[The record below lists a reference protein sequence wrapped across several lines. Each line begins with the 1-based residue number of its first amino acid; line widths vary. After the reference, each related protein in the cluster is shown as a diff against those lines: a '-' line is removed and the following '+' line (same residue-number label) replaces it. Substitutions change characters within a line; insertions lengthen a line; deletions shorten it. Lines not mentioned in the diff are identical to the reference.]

1 MPRKRWA
8 GAALF
13 ILFFTFF
20 ASVTQARNF
29 ARVNIPGAHCGNGSP
44 YSVWLDMK
52 QTKKLMIEFM
62 GGGACWS
69 AQTCFGVKLRTW
81 MFPIPTVP
89 VISWMSNDI
98 GPENT
103 HGLMADSS
111 MIYFPYCTGDV
122 HAGRHKADYGAVKA
136 YHTGYS
142 NVTRALQY
150 LSDTGLVPFSTF
162 KQVVLYG
169 ASAGAIGSLLHAPNV
184 EKYLSPS
191 ADKIILA
198 DAPGMHFGETFWNKF
213 SDELVSDYK
222 KAFATVGIN
231 FTNQDTVMARYL
243 PTVAIALKSWNVGI
257 LQGARDVVMSLVF
270 GNISPNGHRELVY
283 GHQGLFEM
291 SVSTSNISVWL
302 PDTLQHT
309 FLLAGVTGRIDAD
322 GVSGIEFAKK
332 ILARETQVRVRTW

>member
-8 GAALF
+8 SVALF
-13 ILFFTFF
+13 ILFVTF
-20 ASVTQARNF
+20 ASSVSHARHF

-44 YSVWLDMK
+44 YSVWLEIK
-52 QTKKLMIEFM
+52 QGDKLMIEFM

-69 AQTCFGVKLRTW
+69 AQSCYGVKLRTW
-81 MFPIPTVP
+81 MFPIPTLP
-89 VISWMSNDI
+89 TTSWIGNDL
-98 GPENT
+98 GPESA
-103 HGLMADSS
+103 HGLMADAS

-122 HAGRHKADYGAVKA
+122 HAGQHKADYGVVNA

-142 NVTRALQY
+142 NVVRALRY

-169 ASAGAIGSLLHAPNV
+169 ASAGSIGALLHAPNV
-184 EKYLSPS
+184 EKFLSPT
-191 ADKIILA
+191 ANKIILA
-198 DAPGMHFGETFWNKF
+198 DAPGMHFGEAFWNKF

-231 FTNQDTVMARYL
+231 FTHQDTVMARYL
-243 PTVAIALKSWNVGI
+243 PSISQSLKSWNIGV
-257 LQGARDVVMSLVF
+257 LQGARDIVMSVVF

-283 GHQGLFEM
+283 GPQGLFEM
-291 SVSTSNISVWL
+291 SVSTANISVWL

-309 FLLAGVTGRIDAD
+309 FLLAGVTGMLEAD

-332 ILARETQVRVRTW
+332 ILATDPQVRVRTW